1 MSCGLGAIILVFMLV
16 KHNVEKPV
24 VETELLQ
31 ADVKRLEA
39 EEKTLRAA
47 IADAMVVEQEVET
60 QIDDLSKLIDDK
72 KQALAQTKSQQN
84 AAQKAK
90 ASLEQG
96 IKTFKVPNPPDPI
109 SRPRV
114 GEEEY
119 LIGLKV
125 EGRHIGILVDTS
137 ASMTDEKLIDI
148 IRRKNT
154 DNQQKQNGPKWQRT
168 IGIVEWLVTR
178 TPKASQLTVVGFGE
192 KATTLTGAGAIYGG
206 DGPALNRTLSAVRS
220 LVPSGA
226 TNLQAGLAEM
236 LKSKPTDVY
245 LITDGLPTAGEGSYK
260 SLNPF
265 ADCSALWGGS
275 SKISGACRIRLF
287 VQTINAVKL
296 PGAKV
301 NVILLPLEGD
311 PVAADAYWRWASD
324 TKGLLISP
332 AAGWP

>member
-31 ADVKRLEA
+31 ADVQRLEA

-47 IADAMVVEQEVET
+47 IAEAMVVEQEVET
-60 QIDDLSKLIDDK
+60 QIDELSKLIDNK
-72 KQALAQTKSQQN
+72 KQALAQTKSQQD
-84 AAQKAK
+84 AAQQAK
-90 ASLEQG
+90 ASLEEG
-96 IKTFKVPNPPDPI
+96 IKTFEVPNPPDPI
-109 SRPRV
+109 SRPQV

-119 LIGLKV
+119 LIGLRV
-125 EGRHIGILVDTS
+125 EGRRIGILVDTS

-154 DNQQKQNGPKWQRT
+154 DDQQKQSGPKWQRT
-168 IGIVEWLVTR
+168 VGIVEWLVTR
-178 TPKASQLTVVGFGE
+178 TPKASQLAIVGFSE
-192 KATTLTGAGAIYGG
+192 TATTLTGSGTVSGS
-206 DGPALNRTLSAVRS
+206 DVQALNRSLSAVRG
-220 LVPSGA
+220 LVPGGA
-226 TNLQAGLAEM
+226 TNLEAGLTEM
-236 LKSKPTDVY
+236 LKNKPTDVY
-245 LITDGLPTAGEGSYK
+245 LITDGLPTAGDGSYK

-275 SKISGACRIRLF
+275 SKISGACRLRLF
-287 VQTINAVKL
+287 VQTINAAKI
-296 PGAKV
+296 PGATI

-311 PVAADAYWRWASD
+311 PVAADAYWRWASN

-332 AAGWP
+332 AAEWP

>member
-31 ADVKRLEA
+31 SDLQRLEA
-39 EEKTLRAA
+39 EEQKLRAA
-47 IADAMVVEQEVET
+47 IAQAMVVETKVET
-60 QIDDLSKLIDDK
+60 QIEDLSKLIDDK
-72 KQALAQTKSQQN
+72 KQALAATLSQQE
-84 AAQKAK
+84 AAQKSK
-90 ASLEQG
+90 ASLEKG
-96 IKTFKVPNPPDPI
+96 IKTFEVPNPPDPI

-119 LIGLKV
+119 LIGLRV
-125 EGRHIGILVDTS
+125 EGPRIGILIDSS

-154 DNQQKQNGPKWQRT
+154 DDQQRQSGPKWRRT
-168 IGIVEWLVTR
+168 VGIAEWLVTR
-178 TPKASQLTVVGFGE
+178 VPNSSNVTVVSFNE
-192 KATTLTGAGAIYGG
+192 KANTLSGPTPISGG
-206 DGPALNRTLSAVRS
+206 DGPSLNRTLASVRGI
-220 LVPSGA
+220 VPTGA

-245 LITDGLPTAGEGSYK
+245 LITDGLPTAGNGSYK

-265 ADCSALWGGS
+265 SDCSALWGGS
-275 SKISGACRIRLF
+275 AKISGACRIRLF
-287 VQTINAVKL
+287 VQTINEVKL
-296 PGAKV
+296 PGAKI

-311 PVAADAYWRWASD
+311 PVASDAYWRWASN
-324 TKGLLISP
+324 TKGMLISP